1 MLDAFCDAIL
11 KMIEIFF
18 SDAHMLDRFGIR
30 EMRRFGNQWNILQY
44 ICFSICLIFAFSKKK
59 FYRGKNKCNVDAAL
73 CNHQQCFGVGMCIRE
88 EHGQFIKAKTVL
100 HRGIPEAWGLWLQED
115 KLIIQLLS

>member
-1 MLDAFCDAIL
+1 L
-11 KMIEIFF
+11 
-18 SDAHMLDRFGIR
+18 GIS
-30 EMRRFGNQWNILQY
+30 GTSSNISVSLSAQY
-44 ICFSICLIFAFSKKK
+44 LYYKIGLLLEEYLLLLIFAFSKKK

>member
-1 MLDAFCDAIL
+1 
-11 KMIEIFF
+11 MIEIFF

-30 EMRRFGNQWNILQY
+30 EMR
-44 ICFSICLIFAFSKKK
+44 SKKK